1 MVLGFKKGSRNQ
13 GKAEAIRLGVF
24 FGGGGDPQKNLPK
37 VRFLG
42 VILGT

>member
-1 MVLGFKKGSRNQ
+1 MLLGFQKGSRNQ
-13 GKAEAIRLGVF
+13 KKAEAIRLGVF
-24 FGGGGDPQKNLPK
+24 WGGDPQKNLPK